1 MRGLKNFHWLTYID
15 DLDIPENWECTS
27 YNNDA
32 LPSYQYNDYTIWIDS
47 SDLKI
52 RRENTD
58 HILGCNSPLS
68 KRFTV
73 TSSDYKEQLK
83 TNNFRV
89 VVDLVNRKGK

>member
-1 MRGLKNFHWLTYID
+1 MNWSTYID
-15 DLDIPENWECTS
+15 DLDIPKNWECTS
-27 YNNDA
+27 YANDA

-47 SDLKI
+47 SDLKT

-68 KRFTV
+68 ERFTV